1 MKFAFQFLIVGLFIV
16 LYAIFLYY
24 FPPPPEVDTNVAE
37 NAIKDPQYFSDLNG
51 FSNRVQKRDLGR
63 LLHEVVRDYWRPCV
77 AGFIYMYHLDNDP
90 DDVIK
95 VGRTKAV
102 VGVNK
107 RLKEWSKKCKKR
119 LKLIK
124 KFYCIDHERAE
135 SIIHNE
141 LKSNGFW
148 FGIRQCSCN
157 ENHIEFFRANTDTL
171 MECCQFWTDYLNTRE

>member
-1 MKFAFQFLIVGLFIV
+1 MKFAVQFLIVGLFII
-16 LYAIFLYY
+16 LYAIFLY
-24 FPPPPEVDTNVAE
+24 FVPIVVDTTVAE
-37 NAIKDPQYFSDLNG
+37 HAITDPQYFTDLNA

-63 LLHEVVRDYWRPCV
+63 LLHEVVRDYRRPCV

-135 SIIHNE
+135 AIIHNE
-141 LKSNGFW
+141 LKSNGLW
-148 FGIRQCSCN
+148 YGNRQCDCGDT
-157 ENHIEFFRANTDTL
+157 HIEFFRANTDTL
-171 MECCQFWTDYLNTRE
+171 MKCCQFWTDYLNIRHA